1 MSKEE
6 DKIQNSEHVNH
17 VLHLEI
23 NGKNYEWTRQYILG
37 AEVRKLDNIS
47 EDDEIFLSIKK
58 PWEDELIQNDTKID
72 LARPDIEHFYSKKKS
87 FILIINGREK
97 NWSEKNITYEQVAKL
112 AFDNYVENETTV
124 YTVNYTDGPKQNPEG
139 SMVKGDIVIVKNKMI
154 FNVTATNRS

>member
-1 MSKEE
+1 MNENSQNRKELAL
-6 DKIQNSEHVNH
+6 KLI
-17 VLHLEI
+17 I
-23 NGKNYEWTRQYILG
+23 NGTHYEWHQQYIIG
-37 AEVRKLDNIS
+37 VEVRKLGNIS

-58 PWEDELIQNDTKID
+58 PWEDELIQNDTKVD
-72 LARPDIEHFYSKKKS
+72 LARPGIEHFFSKKKS

-112 AFDNYVENETTV
+112 AFDNYIENVTTV

-139 SMVKGDIVIVKNKMI
+139 SMVKGDIVNVKNKMI